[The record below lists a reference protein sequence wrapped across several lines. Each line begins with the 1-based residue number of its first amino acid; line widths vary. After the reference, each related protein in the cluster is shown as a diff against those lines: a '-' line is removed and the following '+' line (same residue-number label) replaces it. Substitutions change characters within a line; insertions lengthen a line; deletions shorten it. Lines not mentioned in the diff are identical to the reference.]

1 MASINDFKL
10 IKLKSMKYY
19 EMIKEDIEVKSDTE
33 KARFGFYIFMLEC
46 LTNNTNLHDLKNCII
61 DTEFRMKF
69 FKEENNDLGIDA
81 VYIDEENMTI
91 NLFNFKFRENFKA
104 KAGQKLSSL
113 SDSSKFMLAIE
124 NENTEKLDC
133 TTKKVIEEII
143 NRLNSMDRWLIN
155 LYCVSNENLELQDD
169 QYIDDFSQ
177 KYNMEI
183 NSIVIDD
190 IIDYISDN
198 KNDIDSTFVADI
210 DSVIPHKEN
219 ELSSATSYLVK
230 MSLNSLI
237 KITCDDIEIRES
249 EEEFNIENLK
259 EIQFESDILNDNV
272 RGFLGDTKYNTNI
285 INTIDKEPENFFLF
299 NNGITITANNIKGNV
314 INGKKRFLCN
324 LKGMSIVNG
333 GQTVRSI
340 YKYIEEEYEIQ
351 NLDTAKILVRFIS
364 TNEEEKLKT
373 DIAEY
378 TNSQNA
384 ISVFDLKSISYLQIS
399 LETFLKENDIQYVR
413 KAGDTGDTETLK
425 YRISKEELA
434 QILYSLKGF
443 PERATNQKKALF
455 SKYYNDIFNDSL
467 EFEDVVPYIKSYK
480 EIEQKYIDSDYN
492 GFNSKYLYILY
503 INDKTNYDYNKCIDI
518 LEKTI
523 DEFKKEEGAKISD
536 ARKLIQ
542 KEFKKQLDNQLN
554 AISKK

>member
-492 GFNSKYLYILY
+492 GFNSKYLY
-503 INDKTNYDYNKCIDI
+503 
-518 LEKTI
+518 
-523 DEFKKEEGAKISD
+523 
-536 ARKLIQ
+536 
-542 KEFKKQLDNQLN
+542 
-554 AISKK
+554 

>member
-351 NLDTAKILVRFIS
+351 NLDTTKILVRFIS